1 MIAGL
6 FVYGSLQPGRENAFR
21 LERIGGQWLKGSV
34 RGTLLD
40 RGWGAGIGFPA
51 LIPDD
56 GGEEIIGYLFRSPQ
70 LDSAWP
76 ELDAF
81 EGSDY
86 ERVSVRVTL
95 TGGQKVDA
103 HVYALRQS

>member
-1 MIAGL
+1 MSAGL
-6 FVYGSLQPGRENAFR
+6 FVYGSLQPGKENAFR
-21 LERIGGQWLKGSV
+21 LERLGGQWLIASV

-40 RGWGAGIGFPA
+40 RGWGAGVGFPA

-56 GGEEIIGYLFRSPQ
+56 GGEEISGYLFHSPR
-70 LDSAWP
+70 LESAWP

-86 ERVSVRVTL
+86 ERVSIKVSIA
-95 TGGQKVDA
+95 GGQIVNA
-103 HVYALRQS
+103 CVYALRQR